1 MTEDAALKFAKLHLE
16 AWLAT
21 TPFKNLQDILNAQS
35 VELHGRQVVETENMF
50 GAISG
55 IDRQMV
61 ESLVKENYQDYVWA
75 ADDFCAAFEDAEES
89 WLADGTFIR
98 E

>member
-1 MTEDAALKFAKLHLE
+1 
-16 AWLAT
+16 
-21 TPFKNLQDILNAQS
+21 
-35 VELHGRQVVETENMF
+35 MF

-61 ESLVKENYQDYVWA
+61 ESLVKGNYQDYVWA

-89 WLADGTFIR
+89 WLADGTYIR

>member
-1 MTEDAALKFAKLHLE
+1 MTEETSLNFAKLHLD
-16 AWLAT
+16 AWLT
-21 TPFKNLQDILNAQS
+21 TTQFRTLQDVLHAPS
-35 VELHGRQVVETENMF
+35 TTLHGRQVVETKNMF

-61 ESLVKENYQDYVWA
+61 ESLVKGNYQDYVWA

-89 WLADGTFIR
+89 WLADGTYIR